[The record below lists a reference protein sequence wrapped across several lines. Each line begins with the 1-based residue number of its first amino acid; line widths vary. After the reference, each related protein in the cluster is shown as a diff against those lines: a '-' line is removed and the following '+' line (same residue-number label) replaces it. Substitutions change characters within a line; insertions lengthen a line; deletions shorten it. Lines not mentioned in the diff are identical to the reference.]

1 MYKSASKLEYA
12 DNGIII
18 RHDFDSIEVFEE
30 KENELTNKVESYH
43 DTIARAYGAIIANDI
58 YIEAEK
64 MDRELYYG
72 FNVKIEITPITKEKD
87 LFFKK

>member
-1 MYKSASKLEYA
+1 MEYA

-18 RHDFDSIEVFEE
+18 RHDFDSVEVFNE
-30 KENELTNKVESYH
+30 KENELTNKTESYH
-43 DTIARAYGAIIANDI
+43 DIIAKAYGAIIANDI
-58 YIEAEK
+58 EIEAEK

-72 FNVKIEITPITKEKD
+72 FNVKIEITPITREKN